1 MGEKLWGML
10 FGIMTT
16 FIIVTTFMP
25 NTLFEQ
31 WQWWIGGVIGLG
43 IVTGMVG
50 YHESKISEL
59 ENKIKELENKIK

>member
-1 MGEKLWGML
+1 MGEKIWGIL

-16 FIIVTTFMP
+16 FIIVTVFMP
-25 NTLFEQ
+25 NSCIEQ
-31 WQWWIGGVIGLG
+31 WQWWLGGVVGLG